1 MKPVY
6 LKIQAFGPFAG
17 VEEIDFEQVG
27 QQGLFLVSGDTG
39 AGKTSIFDAISFVLY
54 GNASGE
60 NRGTDTMRS
69 DYAKDISTVVEM
81 KFLHLG
87 KEYYISR
94 TPAYLRNKKKG
105 SGFTMEKAEAVLE
118 KPDGITVTGYS
129 NVTDEITELLGMD
142 WKQFK
147 QISMIAQGEFMKLL
161 TADSRERGEI
171 FRKVFGTEKFA
182 DFQKKLSIK
191 ANELKRKCIA
201 ADNSLLQ
208 YFREIQYQPEFM
220 EEEELTEL
228 FQLETVNHEQM
239 EQMLEWIRKIL
250 AIDEEQFVK
259 EKDEKQ
265 KLAEQL
271 DRLQE
276 ICTKAEEDHKR
287 FLQLEQEEKKE
298 SMLLAQKEEMEQ
310 KRTQYEIGK
319 KAFYYV
325 MPKEEIYLQAKEEE
339 EQNRIS
345 YEKEKNNKEHLLLQ
359 KEEAVRKME
368 LAEQKKPDIEK
379 LQKSLVVIEKEVTLQ
394 KELKKDCRELE
405 NGQSDLK
412 ALEEKIHQF
421 EKENKELEEE
431 KDRLAKEVEERGN
444 VEKKLVVAEQKLS
457 EVEQEQKE
465 CKTVSDKIKKY
476 KTEESSLLELQ
487 KVFLED
493 QAEYEKEN
501 QLYEQQKSLFF
512 QEQAGILAA
521 TQLKHGQPCPVCG
534 SLEHPQIAVL
544 VEHAPT
550 KEVLDEE
557 EKKVKQLEASMAKS
571 KNACIKQKAKKEE
584 EFEHLLEQME
594 RVKHVFYNKDVPGRI
609 EQEKLSEQE
618 KLLGQERLSEQERL
632 LQQEKMSEQERLLQQ
647 EKMSE
652 QERLSQQESISE
664 KESLSQQEK
673 LSEWEDRIKEHLQ
686 DLKKENTAYKSEMK
700 ILKEQIE
707 ENQKINNRLL
717 VIKETQEKLLE
728 KWNEVKEEFDKLK
741 SHIITVKSRIKT
753 KKAGLVFS
761 SLEEVLQKQKEQE
774 TEKDKLETELTQ
786 AQNEE
791 RQFSEAYEKADTK
804 TKERK
809 KSWDMQVL
817 KTKEAFTMFERVKEE
832 QGFGETQL
840 YEMAKTDE
848 KTIQHLEVSLKQYEQ
863 ELLQNKERLSQL
875 KESLSGRKKVET
887 GEYKNQIEENKK
899 IQEETEKSLQKIY
912 SRMENNKNIL
922 EKLSDGIEK
931 QEELKE
937 EYLSISVLSETA
949 NGTLKGQAKISF
961 EQYVQA
967 FYFDRIIFEAN
978 KRLYQMS
985 SHQYRLRRKEIGK
998 NEDGSKTNQKSMTG
1012 LELEVMDYYTGKA
1025 RTVKSLSGGE
1035 TFEAALSM
1043 ALGLSDVIQS
1053 YAGGI
1058 QVDAMFIDEGFGS
1071 LDSESLEQAMGILQ
1085 TLTNGNRLVGII
1097 SHVNELKERIDNRIL
1112 VKKEKNGSR
1121 ITMQL

>member
-39 AGKTSIFDAISFVLY
+39 AGKTSIFDAISFVLN

-250 AIDEEQFVK
+250 AVDEEQFVK

-276 ICTKAEEDHKR
+276 ICTKAEEDNKR

-339 EQNRIS
+339 EQSRIL
-345 YEKEKNNKEHLLLQ
+345 YEKEKDNKEQLFLQ
-359 KEEAVRKME
+359 KEDAVKKMK

-379 LQKSLVVIEKEVTLQ
+379 LQKNLVVIEKEVTLQ
-394 KELKKDCRELE
+394 KELKKDCTELE

-412 ALEEKIHQF
+412 VLEEKIQQF

-431 KDRLAKEVEERGN
+431 KERLAKEVEERGN
-444 VEKKLVVAEQKLS
+444 VEKKLVVTEQKLS

-594 RVKHVFYNKDVPGRI
+594 RVKHVFYNKDVPDRI
-609 EQEKLSEQE
+609 EQEELSER
-618 KLLGQERLSEQERL
+618 ERLSE
-632 LQQEKMSEQERLLQQ
+632 
-647 EKMSE
+647 
-652 QERLSQQESISE
+652 
-664 KESLSQQEK
+664 QEK
-673 LSEWEDRIKEHLQ
+673 LSEWEERIKEHLQ
-686 DLKKENTAYKSEMK
+686 ELKKENTAYKSERK

-707 ENQKINNRLL
+707 ENQKINDRLL
-717 VIKETQEKLLE
+717 HIKDTQDSLLE
-728 KWNEVKEEFDKLK
+728 KWNVVKEEFDKLK
-741 SHIITVKSRIKT
+741 SHIITLKSMIET
-753 KKAGLVFS
+753 KKAGLVFQ

-774 TEKDKLETELTQ
+774 AEKNKLETELTQ

-791 RQFSEAYEKADTK
+791 RQFSEAYEKCDTK

-817 KTKEAFTMFERVKEE
+817 KAKEAFSVFEKVKEE
-832 QGFGETQL
+832 QGFREAQL

-848 KTIQHLEVSLKQYEQ
+848 KTIQCLEVSLKQYEQ
-863 ELLQNKERLSQL
+863 EVLQNRERLSQL
-875 KESLSGRKKVET
+875 KESLSGREKVET
-887 GEYKNQIEENKK
+887 GEYKKQIEENKK

-922 EKLSDGIEK
+922 EKLSEGIEK
-931 QEELKE
+931 QEALKE

-1112 VKKEKNGSR
+1112 VKKETNGSR